1 VSRPA
6 AWLLGLAAASLFV
19 ACSTWRLTAQ
29 GAYYDEL
36 YQAAPAFAY
45 VGHPPEMFARVTIGG
60 VPVLNMSYSGAIK
73 TAVYGAALA
82 VTGRDFSLGEW
93 RGLGIA
99 VVAIGLL
106 VFALLARR
114 ELSTPA
120 LIACL
125 LLISTDVTMLLATRH
140 DWGPSALGLLLRL
153 TFLGVWVAGT
163 GRTPPSPAS
172 TSVLGLLV
180 SLAVFEK
187 LVSVLLLVPLGLA
200 CMLDPRRRSLTHWR
214 AGAAGALVG
223 ALPLVAGNV
232 ASLVQQGEAV
242 SLTEAVAPAVITLRG
257 LARHLVDYLG
267 LAHGRY
273 VQDFILGEPVAG
285 PRVLLEAAAAGA
297 SLAVAALAAG
307 PLARRDPRLNAGVIV
322 AASYAAIAVG
332 LYALPM
338 PAWKHG
344 LGPHHLLVGTPFQYV
359 AVALVLTGLA
369 RAECGRW
376 ARWAGRCLW
385 IILAIWLASRVPPM
399 ISLERSLARG
409 AASVRWDPSLTRA
422 GEFAGR
428 RADEALFVAID
439 WGVATQMYCFARGA
453 PGVVHEPFWP
463 RHPGLASILQRA
475 GAKSVYLVAL
485 VPPSGITRESDQIVG
500 AMAAAPGWVEVP
512 VEDEVARLRAVRFRK
527 FVRRHAAAWTQPPP
541 EAN

>member
-1 VSRPA
+1 MSRPA

-19 ACSTWRLTAQ
+19 ACSAWRLTAQ

-36 YQAAPAFAY
+36 HQAAPAFAY
-45 VGHPPEMFARVTIGG
+45 IGHPPEMFARVTIGG

-82 VTGRDFSLGEW
+82 VTGRAFSLGEW
-93 RGLGIA
+93 RVLGIA
-99 VVAIGLL
+99 MVAVGLL
-106 VFALLARR
+106 LFTALARR

-120 LIACL
+120 LVVCL
-125 LLISTDVTMLLATRH
+125 LLISTDVTVLLATRH

-172 TSVLGLLV
+172 TAVLGLLV

-187 LVSVLLLVPLGLA
+187 LASVLLLIPLGLA
-200 CMLDPRRRSLTHWR
+200 FALDPGRRSMAHWR
-214 AGAAGALVG
+214 AGAAGALIG
-223 ALPLVAGNV
+223 ALPLVAANL
-232 ASLVQQGEAV
+232 ASLVQRGEAV
-242 SLTEAVAPAVITLRG
+242 SLTEAVAPAAITLRG
-257 LARHLVDYLG
+257 LAQHLVDYLG
-267 LAHGRY
+267 LADGRY
-273 VQDFILGEPVAG
+273 VRNFILGEPVAG
-285 PRVLLEAAAAGA
+285 SRGLLEAAAGGAG
-297 SLAVAALAAG
+297 LAVAALAAG
-307 PLARRDPRLNAGVIV
+307 PLARRDPRLRAGLI
-322 AASYAAIAVG
+322 ATGAYAAIAVG
-332 LYALPM
+332 VYVLPR

-344 LGPHHLLVGTPFQYV
+344 LQPHHLLLGTPFQYV

-369 RAECGRW
+369 QAERGRW
-376 ARWAGRCLW
+376 ARWAGRCLLVV
-385 IILAIWLASRVPPM
+385 LAIWLASRVPGV

-453 PGVVHEPFWP
+453 AGVVHEPFRP
-463 RHPGLASILQRA
+463 GHPGLASILQRA
-475 GAKSVYLVAL
+475 AGKNVYLVAL
-485 VPPSGITRESDQIVG
+485 VPPSGVARHPDRIVA
-500 AMAAAPGWVEVP
+500 AMAAAPEWVEVP

-527 FVRRHAAAWTQPPP
+527 FVRRAAAT
-541 EAN
+541 ARN